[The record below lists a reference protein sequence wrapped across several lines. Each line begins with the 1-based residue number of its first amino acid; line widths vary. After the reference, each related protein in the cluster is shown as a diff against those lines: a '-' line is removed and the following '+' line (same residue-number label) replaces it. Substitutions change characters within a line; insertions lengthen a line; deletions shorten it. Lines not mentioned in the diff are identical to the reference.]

1 MYLYN
6 DCIDPPVASNS
17 SSNGGGSAG
26 NGTAEGEEPVAEES
40 YFINCNPD
48 GLYLLCGTRVVLD
61 AITDF
66 LGFKKEEGFV
76 HVAFVYDTYDQ

>member
-1 MYLYN
+1 MVYLYN
-6 DCIDPPVASNS
+6 DCIEPTVVSNS
-17 SSNGGGSAG
+17 SSSGSGAG
-26 NGTAEGEEPVAEES
+26 NGTADGEEPVAEES

-48 GLYLLCGTRVVLD
+48 STYLLCGTRVVLD

-66 LGFKKEEGFV
+66 LGFKREEGFV